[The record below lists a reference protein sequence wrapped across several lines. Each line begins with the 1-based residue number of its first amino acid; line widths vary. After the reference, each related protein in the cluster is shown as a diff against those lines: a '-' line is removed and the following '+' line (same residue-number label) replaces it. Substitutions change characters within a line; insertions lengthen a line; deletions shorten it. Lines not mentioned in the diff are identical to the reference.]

1 MYSDALHIGLCML
14 HNSTLPL
21 CLHLH
26 MCHLR
31 LFVCLSVSPSRLFPL
46 ILIDGQWTGAKSN
59 CTHSTVTYKT
69 VDMFPT
75 CVVFDEYLHIEKS
88 SPNETGC
95 VGKGC
100 FSAFEQDINHAIILF
115 FDGDI
120 D

>member
-1 MYSDALHIGLCML
+1 MSRLENIPHCPCMA
-14 HNSTLPL
+14 
-21 CLHLH
+21 
-26 MCHLR
+26 
-31 LFVCLSVSPSRLFPL
+31 VCLQASQPILSSL
-46 ILIDGQWTGAKSN
+46 IRQAHCSYAGCLIGSKRPVY
-59 CTHSTVTYKT
+59 TVNYKT

-88 SPNETGC
+88 SPNEIGC

>member
-1 MYSDALHIGLCML
+1 M
-14 HNSTLPL
+14 
-21 CLHLH
+21 
-26 MCHLR
+26 R
-31 LFVCLSVSPSRLFPL
+31 RKLSS
-46 ILIDGQWTGAKSN
+46 
-59 CTHSTVTYKT
+59 HSAQVQLYTVTYKT

-100 FSAFEQDINHAIILF
+100 FSAFEQDINHAMILF

-120 D
+120 DYSLKGMHVNSFVADISRTQFLHHLAIILVLLVQNHGNMY

>member
-1 MYSDALHIGLCML
+1 MNPPLFSLFLIICFITYHI
-14 HNSTLPL
+14 
-21 CLHLH
+21 
-26 MCHLR
+26 
-31 LFVCLSVSPSRLFPL
+31 PL
-46 ILIDGQWTGAKSN
+46 IYGIIYYALLAQYYSYLFKTFNGCQYQCTMFIRRLIQ
-59 CTHSTVTYKT
+59 HTVTYKT
-69 VDMFPT
+69 VDMFST
-75 CVVFDEYLHIEKS
+75 CVVFDEYLTIEKS

>member
-1 MYSDALHIGLCML
+1 MYSSEMFKVQH
-14 HNSTLPL
+14 
-21 CLHLH
+21 
-26 MCHLR
+26 
-31 LFVCLSVSPSRLFPL
+31 
-46 ILIDGQWTGAKSN
+46 
-59 CTHSTVTYKT
+59 TVTYKT